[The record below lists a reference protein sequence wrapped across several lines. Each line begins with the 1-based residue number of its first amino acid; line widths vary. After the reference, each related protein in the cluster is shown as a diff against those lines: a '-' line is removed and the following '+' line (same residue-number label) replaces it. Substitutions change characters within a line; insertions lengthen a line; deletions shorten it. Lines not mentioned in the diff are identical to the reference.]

1 MNITL
6 NYTDKSFVVSGSTKE
21 FKEQL
26 MALGGRYN
34 PHLKTGPGYIFSNK
48 KEQEVTDFVENHNN
62 SVSNDLSIIKPAK
75 TITTNKSSND
85 ILLVDNQLNKP
96 VKSSYNNNRVNNT
109 IKSPLLSTSSSL
121 KFPNRFVGSDNL
133 SYQIIIETCP
143 LPLLNQKI
151 TVKYTDVD
159 NQFETSVSSINNGS
173 PINDIILT
181 YVEDSTDKQTRAVIL
196 NGKWQIYLMESNH
209 ELIFH

>member
-6 NYTDKSFVVSGSTKE
+6 NYSDKSFVVSGSSKD

-26 MALGGRYN
+26 IALGGRYN

-48 KEQEVTDFVENHNN
+48 KEQEVTDFIETHNN
-62 SVSNDLSIIKPAK
+62 SVSNDLSIIKPPK

-85 ILLVDNQLNKP
+85 ILLVDYQLNKP
-96 VKSSYNNNRVNNT
+96 LKSSYNNRINNI

-121 KFPNRFVGSDNL
+121 NFPNRFVGSDNL

-143 LPLLNQKI
+143 LPLLNQKV

-159 NQFETSVSSINNGS
+159 NQFESFVSSINDGS

-181 YVEDSTDKQTRAVIL
+181 YVEDSTDKQTRAIIL

-209 ELIFH
+209 ELIFF